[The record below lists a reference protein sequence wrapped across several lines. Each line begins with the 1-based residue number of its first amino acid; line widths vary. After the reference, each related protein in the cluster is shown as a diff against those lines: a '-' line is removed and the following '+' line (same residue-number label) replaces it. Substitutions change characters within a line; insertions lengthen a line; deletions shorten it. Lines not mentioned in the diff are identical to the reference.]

1 MKTIIVKKIVKPLW
15 VGFFLLIAL
24 FSFAASETAKER
36 QPLPPALKNGK
47 TVYLLSIYDDPSV
60 WRSLQ
65 GRMKKWHRWEIVPKP
80 SQADLLLVFTC
91 NPPWLAQI
99 SSQIRRFRTTG
110 QFEDLP
116 KPPVPVSPYSIPV
129 YLAFLDFA
137 TGEELLR
144 VSCDRRG
151 SAEFT
156 AQLLFNRL
164 KTSIEIA
171 EKQEKKRK

>member
-1 MKTIIVKKIVKPLW
+1 MKAIVLKKIARPLW
-15 VGFFLLIAL
+15 IGFFLLIAI
-24 FSFAASETAKER
+24 FSVAASAAAKDR

-80 SQADLLLVFTC
+80 SQADLVLVFTI

-99 SSQIRRFRTTG
+99 STQIRRYRTTG
-110 QFEDLP
+110 QWEDIP
-116 KPPVPVSPYSIPV
+116 KPPPPVKPYEIPIS
-129 YLAFLDFA
+129 LAFLDLA

-151 SAEFT
+151 SADFT

-164 KTSIEIA
+164 KTSIETA
-171 EKQEKKRK
+171 EKQGKKRK